1 MNYKNIFKV
10 AISLISSPAK
20 AWEDISVNQDRQKVI
35 EEFVYPMIG
44 ICGIVWFAASIC
56 RLGWSTPMA
65 FQKAMIDCCGVAVGL
80 FGGFFLSIYLLSR
93 YVYRWFNLQV
103 AYQNLPVFIGY
114 AMTVTFFANIIS
126 GIYPPLQAATLIL
139 QLYSVYII
147 YMGAMPMMKV
157 EASQRMSFTISSS
170 IVILVCPTLIEIIYQ
185 NLITI
190 LN

>member
-44 ICGIVWFAASIC
+44 ICGIVWFAASII

-65 FQKAMIDCCGVAVGL
+65 FQQAMIDCCGVAVAL
-80 FGGFFLSIYLLSR
+80 FGGYFLSIYLLSR
-93 YVYRWFNLQV
+93 YVYRWFNIQV

-114 AMTVTFFANIIS
+114 AMTVTFFADIIS
-126 GIYPPLQAATLIL
+126 GIYPPLQMATLII
-139 QLYSVYII
+139 QLYTVYII
-147 YMGAMPMMKV
+147 YMGAIPMMKV

-170 IVILVCPTLIEIIYQ
+170 IVIIVCPTLIEIIYQ

>member
-44 ICGIVWFAASIC
+44 ICGIVWFAASII

-65 FQKAMIDCCGVAVGL
+65 FQQAMIDCCGVAVAL
-80 FGGFFLSIYLLSR
+80 FGGYFLSIYLLSH
-93 YVYRWFNLQV
+93 YVYRWFNIQV

-114 AMTVTFFANIIS
+114 AMTVTFFADIIS
-126 GIYPPLQAATLIL
+126 GIYPPLQMATLII
-139 QLYSVYII
+139 QLYTVYII
-147 YMGAMPMMKV
+147 YMGAIPMMKV

-170 IVILVCPTLIEIIYQ
+170 IVIIVCPTLIEIIYQ

>member
-44 ICGIVWFAASIC
+44 ICGIVWFAASII

-65 FQKAMIDCCGVAVGL
+65 FQQAMIDCCGVAVAL
-80 FGGFFLSIYLLSR
+80 FGGYFLSIYLLSR
-93 YVYRWFNLQV
+93 YVYRWFNIQV

-114 AMTVTFFANIIS
+114 AMTVTFFADIIS
-126 GIYPPLQAATLIL
+126 GIYPPLQMATLII
-139 QLYSVYII
+139 QLYTVYII
-147 YMGAMPMMKV
+147 YMGAIPMMKV
-157 EASQRMSFTISSS
+157 EASQRMSFTISS
-170 IVILVCPTLIEIIYQ
+170 IVIIVCPTLIEIIYQ